1 MKASTTKKNS
11 QHLKDLVYK
20 KVANK
25 CNDSEWLSVFLFPQ
39 NHETYNRSQ
48 PLGSHG
54 VMNVSPPLWLGMY
67 NSTSATIDRSN
78 SCGWFIHLGGNQEHT
93 Y

>member
-1 MKASTTKKNS
+1 MQSKHNQKIS
-11 QHLKDLVYK
+11 QHLKDLVSK
-20 KVANK
+20 KVTNK
-25 CNDSEWLSVFLFPQ
+25 NDNSEWLSVFLFPQ
-39 NHETYNRSQ
+39 NHETYIRSQ

-78 SCGWFIHLGGNQEHT
+78 RCGWFIHLGGNQEHIN
-93 Y
+93 